1 MSEKKNERG
10 KKGDINLT
18 KLNSTATRVVY
29 WMLQILI
36 LCTMGFS
43 IVSLFT
49 EPTLFDKGTHIEHI
63 MLCVVSLILY
73 NIPSIAQRRFKLYV
87 PSAIHIFVLLFI
99 FAHFI
104 LGEVF
109 GTYKVSALFDKLLHT
124 TSGLAIALGGFSLV
138 NILNDSRNTH
148 LKLSPLF
155 VALFSFCFALAIALL
170 WEVLEFTSDSLFGTN
185 MQRYIPPEN
194 VEQAVPPKQG
204 YGLIDTMGDMIV
216 STAAAFVVSVLG
228 YIALRK
234 KSGALNR
241 FLLRKI
247 PDYEIAIAEAE
258 EAGDTKLVEA
268 LKKALAEVLGQ
279 TSGESDE
286 VELKESSVASA
297 EIESEAHTEEEP
309 QTENSE
315 IGEEAP
321 QENAEE
327 TDATLLESAEVAVT
341 KEEEENSSSEI
352 LAASPTAPRNDKMRS
367 AKDINKNI
375 KNDRSKKR

>member
-1 MSEKKNERG
+1 MKNGKGERNKKS
-10 KKGDINLT
+10 DINLT

-29 WMLQILI
+29 WMFQILI
-36 LCTMGFS
+36 LCTMMFS
-43 IVSLFT
+43 LVSLFT

-63 MLCVVSLILY
+63 MLCVVSLVLY

-87 PSAIHIFVLLFI
+87 PSAMHIFVLLFI

-109 GTYKVSALFDKLLHT
+109 GTYKVSAVFDKLLHT

-228 YIALRK
+228 YVALRK
-234 KSGALNR
+234 KTKYLNR

-247 PDYEIAIAEAE
+247 PDYDTAIAEAE

-268 LKKALAEVLGQ
+268 LKKARDEVLKQSEEESPEKEKITDESADGELSAPQ
-279 TSGESDE
+279 EAQLPENGEEGEEAQPQEQELALTGGESVKTD
-286 VELKESSVASA
+286 SA
-297 EIESEAHTEEEP
+297 EIDVTEDAEGNGEP
-309 QTENSE
+309 QIIAE
-315 IGEEAP
+315 P
-321 QENAEE
+321 QEATAENG
-327 TDATLLESAEVAVT
+327 ATKSV
-341 KEEEENSSSEI
+341 
-352 LAASPTAPRNDKMRS
+352 
-367 AKDINKNI
+367 
-375 KNDRSKKR
+375 KNDRS

>member
-1 MSEKKNERG
+1 MKNGKGERNKKS
-10 KKGDINLT
+10 DINLT

-29 WMLQILI
+29 WMFQILI
-36 LCTMGFS
+36 LCTMMFS
-43 IVSLFT
+43 LVSLFT

-63 MLCVVSLILY
+63 MLCVVSLVLY
-73 NIPSIAQRRFKLYV
+73 NVPSIAQRRFKLYV
-87 PSAIHIFVLLFI
+87 PSAMHIFVLLFI

-109 GTYKVSALFDKLLHT
+109 GTYKVSAIFDKLLHT

-228 YIALRK
+228 YVALRK
-234 KSGALNR
+234 KTKYLNR

-247 PDYEIAIAEAE
+247 PDYDTAIAEAE

-268 LKKALAEVLGQ
+268 LKKARDEVLKQ
-279 TSGESDE
+279 S
-286 VELKESSVASA
+286 
-297 EIESEAHTEEEP
+297 EEESPEKEKITDESADGELSAP
-309 QTENSE
+309 QEAQLPENGE
-315 IGEEAP
+315 EGEEAQP
-321 QENAEE
+321 QEQELALTGGESVK
-327 TDATLLESAEVAVT
+327 TDSAEVDVT
-341 KEEEENSSSEI
+341 EDAEGNGEPQIIAEPQEATAENGATKSV
-352 LAASPTAPRNDKMRS
+352 R
-367 AKDINKNI
+367 
-375 KNDRSKKR
+375 NDRS

>member
-1 MSEKKNERG
+1 MKNGKGERNKKS
-10 KKGDINLT
+10 DINLT

-29 WMLQILI
+29 WMFQILI
-36 LCTMGFS
+36 LCTMMFS
-43 IVSLFT
+43 LVSLFT

-63 MLCVVSLILY
+63 MLCVVSLVLY
-73 NIPSIAQRRFKLYV
+73 NVPSIAQRRFKLYV
-87 PSAIHIFVLLFI
+87 PSAMHIFVLLFI

-109 GTYKVSALFDKLLHT
+109 GTYKVSAIFDKLLHT

-228 YIALRK
+228 YVALRK
-234 KSGALNR
+234 KTKYLNR

-247 PDYEIAIAEAE
+247 PDYDTAIAEAE

-268 LKKALAEVLGQ
+268 LKKARDEVLKQ
-279 TSGESDE
+279 S
-286 VELKESSVASA
+286 
-297 EIESEAHTEEEP
+297 EEESPEKEKITDESADGELSAP
-309 QTENSE
+309 QEAQLPENGE
-315 IGEEAP
+315 EGEEAQP
-321 QENAEE
+321 QEQELALTGGESVK
-327 TDATLLESAEVAVT
+327 TDSAEVDVT
-341 KEEEENSSSEI
+341 EDAEGNGEPQIIAEPQEATAENGATKSV
-352 LAASPTAPRNDKMRS
+352 
-367 AKDINKNI
+367 
-375 KNDRSKKR
+375 KNDRS

>member
-1 MSEKKNERG
+1 MKNGKGERNKKS
-10 KKGDINLT
+10 DINLT

-29 WMLQILI
+29 WMFQILI
-36 LCTMGFS
+36 LCTMMFS
-43 IVSLFT
+43 LVSLFT

-63 MLCVVSLILY
+63 MLCVVSLVLY

-87 PSAIHIFVLLFI
+87 PSAMHIFVLLFI

-109 GTYKVSALFDKLLHT
+109 GTYKVSAVFDKLLHT

-228 YIALRK
+228 YVALRK
-234 KSGALNR
+234 KTKYLNR

-247 PDYEIAIAEAE
+247 PDYDTAIAEAE
-258 EAGDTKLVEA
+258 EAGNTKLVEA
-268 LKKALAEVLGQ
+268 LKKARDEVLKQ
-279 TSGESDE
+279 S
-286 VELKESSVASA
+286 
-297 EIESEAHTEEEP
+297 EEESPEKEKITDESADGELSAP
-309 QTENSE
+309 QEAQLPENGE
-315 IGEEAP
+315 EGEEAQP
-321 QENAEE
+321 QEQELALTGGESVK
-327 TDATLLESAEVAVT
+327 TDSAEVDVT
-341 KEEEENSSSEI
+341 EDAEGNGEPQIIAEPQEATAENGATKSV
-352 LAASPTAPRNDKMRS
+352 
-367 AKDINKNI
+367 
-375 KNDRSKKR
+375 KNDRS

>member
-1 MSEKKNERG
+1 MKNGKGERNKKS
-10 KKGDINLT
+10 DINLT

-29 WMLQILI
+29 WMFQILI
-36 LCTMGFS
+36 LCTMMFS
-43 IVSLFT
+43 LVSLFT

-63 MLCVVSLILY
+63 MLCVVSLVLY

-87 PSAIHIFVLLFI
+87 PSAMHIFVLLFI

-109 GTYKVSALFDKLLHT
+109 GTYKVSAVFDKLLHT

-228 YIALRK
+228 YVALRK
-234 KSGALNR
+234 KTKYLNR

-247 PDYEIAIAEAE
+247 PDYDTAIAEAE

-268 LKKALAEVLGQ
+268 LKKARDEVLKQ
-279 TSGESDE
+279 S
-286 VELKESSVASA
+286 
-297 EIESEAHTEEEP
+297 EEESPEKEKITDESADGELSAP
-309 QTENSE
+309 QEAQLPENGE
-315 IGEEAP
+315 EGEEAQP
-321 QENAEE
+321 QEQELALTGGESVK
-327 TDATLLESAEVAVT
+327 TDSAEVDVT
-341 KEEEENSSSEI
+341 EDAEGNGEPQIIAEPQEATAENGATKSV
-352 LAASPTAPRNDKMRS
+352 
-367 AKDINKNI
+367 

>member
-1 MSEKKNERG
+1 MKNGKGERNKKS
-10 KKGDINLT
+10 DINLT

-29 WMLQILI
+29 WMFQILI
-36 LCTMGFS
+36 LCTMMFS
-43 IVSLFT
+43 LVSLFT

-63 MLCVVSLILY
+63 MLCVVSLVLY

-87 PSAIHIFVLLFI
+87 PSAMHIFVLLFI

-109 GTYKVSALFDKLLHT
+109 GTYKVSAVFDKLLHT

-216 STAAAFVVSVLG
+216 SIAAAFVVSVLG
-228 YIALRK
+228 YVALRK
-234 KSGALNR
+234 KTKYLNR

-247 PDYEIAIAEAE
+247 PDYDTAIAEAE

-268 LKKALAEVLGQ
+268 LKKARDEVLKQ
-279 TSGESDE
+279 S
-286 VELKESSVASA
+286 
-297 EIESEAHTEEEP
+297 EEESPEKEKITDESADGELSAP
-309 QTENSE
+309 QEAQLPENGE
-315 IGEEAP
+315 EGEEAQP
-321 QENAEE
+321 QEQELALTGGESVK
-327 TDATLLESAEVAVT
+327 TDSAEVDVT
-341 KEEEENSSSEI
+341 EDAEGNGEPQIIAEPQEATAENGATKSV
-352 LAASPTAPRNDKMRS
+352 
-367 AKDINKNI
+367 
-375 KNDRSKKR
+375 KNDRS

>member
-1 MSEKKNERG
+1 MKNGKGERNKKS
-10 KKGDINLT
+10 DINLT

-29 WMLQILI
+29 WMFQILI
-36 LCTMGFS
+36 LCTMMFS
-43 IVSLFT
+43 LVSLFT

-63 MLCVVSLILY
+63 MLCVVSLVLY
-73 NIPSIAQRRFKLYV
+73 NIPSIAQRRFMLYV
-87 PSAIHIFVLLFI
+87 PSAMHIFVLLFI

-109 GTYKVSALFDKLLHT
+109 GTYKVSAVFDKLLHT

-228 YIALRK
+228 YVALRK
-234 KSGALNR
+234 KTKYLNR

-247 PDYEIAIAEAE
+247 PDYDTAIAEAE

-268 LKKALAEVLGQ
+268 LKKARDEVLKQ
-279 TSGESDE
+279 S
-286 VELKESSVASA
+286 
-297 EIESEAHTEEEP
+297 EEESPEKEKITDESADGELSAP
-309 QTENSE
+309 QEAQLPENGE
-315 IGEEAP
+315 EGEEAQP
-321 QENAEE
+321 QEQELALTGGESVK
-327 TDATLLESAEVAVT
+327 TDSAEVDVT
-341 KEEEENSSSEI
+341 EDAEGNGEPQIIAEPQEATAENGATKRKE
-352 LAASPTAPRNDKMRS
+352 
-367 AKDINKNI
+367 
-375 KNDRSKKR
+375 

>member
-1 MSEKKNERG
+1 MKNGKCERNKKS
-10 KKGDINLT
+10 DINLT

-29 WMLQILI
+29 WMFQILI
-36 LCTMGFS
+36 LCTMMFS
-43 IVSLFT
+43 LVSLFT

-63 MLCVVSLILY
+63 MLCVVSLVLY
-73 NIPSIAQRRFKLYV
+73 NVPSIAQRRFKLYV
-87 PSAIHIFVLLFI
+87 PSAMHIFVLLFI

-109 GTYKVSALFDKLLHT
+109 GTYKVSAIFDKLLHT

-228 YIALRK
+228 YVALRK
-234 KSGALNR
+234 KTKYLNR

-247 PDYEIAIAEAE
+247 PDYDTAIAEAE

-268 LKKALAEVLGQ
+268 LKKARDEVLKQ
-279 TSGESDE
+279 S
-286 VELKESSVASA
+286 
-297 EIESEAHTEEEP
+297 EEESPEKEKITDESADGELSAP
-309 QTENSE
+309 QEAQLPENGE
-315 IGEEAP
+315 EGEEAQP
-321 QENAEE
+321 QEQELALTGGESVK
-327 TDATLLESAEVAVT
+327 TDSAEVDVT
-341 KEEEENSSSEI
+341 EDAEGNGEPQIIAEPQEATAENGATKSV
-352 LAASPTAPRNDKMRS
+352 
-367 AKDINKNI
+367 
-375 KNDRSKKR
+375 KNDRS

>member
-1 MSEKKNERG
+1 MKNGKGERNKKS
-10 KKGDINLT
+10 DINLT

-29 WMLQILI
+29 WMFQILI
-36 LCTMGFS
+36 LCTMMFS
-43 IVSLFT
+43 LVSLFT

-63 MLCVVSLILY
+63 MLCVVSLVLY

-87 PSAIHIFVLLFI
+87 PSAMHIFVLLFI

-109 GTYKVSALFDKLLHT
+109 GTYKVSAVFDKLLHT

-228 YIALRK
+228 YVALRK
-234 KSGALNR
+234 KTKYLNR

-247 PDYEIAIAEAE
+247 PDYDTAIAEAE

-268 LKKALAEVLGQ
+268 LKKARDEVLKQ
-279 TSGESDE
+279 S
-286 VELKESSVASA
+286 
-297 EIESEAHTEEEP
+297 EEESPEKEKITDESADGELSAP
-309 QTENSE
+309 QEAQLPENGE
-315 IGEEAP
+315 EGEEAQP
-321 QENAEE
+321 QEQELALTGGESVK
-327 TDATLLESAEVAVT
+327 TDSAEVDVT
-341 KEEEENSSSEI
+341 EDAEGNGEPQIIAEPQEATAENGATKSV
-352 LAASPTAPRNDKMRS
+352 R
-367 AKDINKNI
+367 
-375 KNDRSKKR
+375 NDRS

>member
-1 MSEKKNERG
+1 MKNGKGERNKKS
-10 KKGDINLT
+10 DINLT

-29 WMLQILI
+29 WMFQILI
-36 LCTMGFS
+36 LCTMMFS
-43 IVSLFT
+43 LVSLFT

-63 MLCVVSLILY
+63 MLCVVSLVLY

-87 PSAIHIFVLLFI
+87 PSAMHIFVLLFI

-109 GTYKVSALFDKLLHT
+109 GTYKVSAVFDKLLHT

-228 YIALRK
+228 YVALRK
-234 KSGALNR
+234 KTKYLNR

-247 PDYEIAIAEAE
+247 PDYDTAIAEAE

-268 LKKALAEVLGQ
+268 LKKARDEVLKQ
-279 TSGESDE
+279 S
-286 VELKESSVASA
+286 
-297 EIESEAHTEEEP
+297 EEESPEKEKITDESADGELSAP
-309 QTENSE
+309 QEAQLPENGE
-315 IGEEAP
+315 EGEEAQP
-321 QENAEE
+321 QEQELALTGGESVK
-327 TDATLLESAEVAVT
+327 TDSAEVDVTEDAEGNGEPQIIADPQEATAENGVT
-341 KEEEENSSSEI
+341 KSV
-352 LAASPTAPRNDKMRS
+352 
-367 AKDINKNI
+367 

>member
-1 MSEKKNERG
+1 M
-10 KKGDINLT
+10 KKGKGERDKKSDINLT

-29 WMLQILI
+29 WMFQILI
-36 LCTMGFS
+36 LCTMMFS
-43 IVSLFT
+43 LVSLFT

-63 MLCVVSLILY
+63 MLCVVSLVLY

-87 PSAIHIFVLLFI
+87 PSAMHIFVLLFI

-109 GTYKVSALFDKLLHT
+109 GTYKVSAVFDKLLHT

-155 VALFSFCFALAIALL
+155 VALFSFCFALTIALL

-228 YIALRK
+228 YVALRK
-234 KSGALNR
+234 KTKYLNR

-247 PDYEIAIAEAE
+247 PDYDTAIAEAE

-268 LKKALAEVLGQ
+268 LKKARDEVLKQ
-279 TSGESDE
+279 S
-286 VELKESSVASA
+286 
-297 EIESEAHTEEEP
+297 EEESPEKEKITDESADGELSAP
-309 QTENSE
+309 QEAQLPENGE
-315 IGEEAP
+315 EGEEAQP
-321 QENAEE
+321 QEQELALTGGESVK
-327 TDATLLESAEVAVT
+327 TDSAEVDVT
-341 KEEEENSSSEI
+341 EDAEGNGEPQIIAEPQEATAENGATKSV
-352 LAASPTAPRNDKMRS
+352 
-367 AKDINKNI
+367 
-375 KNDRSKKR
+375 KNDRS

>member
-1 MSEKKNERG
+1 MKNGKGERNKKS
-10 KKGDINLT
+10 DINLT
-18 KLNSTATRVVY
+18 KLNSTVTRVVY
-29 WMLQILI
+29 WMFQILI
-36 LCTMGFS
+36 LCTMMFS
-43 IVSLFT
+43 LVSLFT

-63 MLCVVSLILY
+63 MLCVVSLVLY

-87 PSAIHIFVLLFI
+87 PSAMHIFVLLFI

-109 GTYKVSALFDKLLHT
+109 GTYKVSAVFDKLLHT

-228 YIALRK
+228 YVALRK
-234 KSGALNR
+234 KTKYLNR

-247 PDYEIAIAEAE
+247 PDYDTAIAEAE

-268 LKKALAEVLGQ
+268 LKKARDEVLKQ
-279 TSGESDE
+279 S
-286 VELKESSVASA
+286 
-297 EIESEAHTEEEP
+297 EEESPEKEKITDESADGELSAP
-309 QTENSE
+309 QEAQLPENGE
-315 IGEEAP
+315 EGEEAQP
-321 QENAEE
+321 QEQELALTGGESVK
-327 TDATLLESAEVAVT
+327 TDSAEVDVT
-341 KEEEENSSSEI
+341 EDAEGNGEPQIIAEPQEATAENGATKSV
-352 LAASPTAPRNDKMRS
+352 
-367 AKDINKNI
+367 
-375 KNDRSKKR
+375 KNDRS

>member
-1 MSEKKNERG
+1 MKNGKGERNKKS
-10 KKGDINLT
+10 DINLT

-29 WMLQILI
+29 WMFQILI
-36 LCTMGFS
+36 LCTMMFS
-43 IVSLFT
+43 LVSLFT

-63 MLCVVSLILY
+63 MLCVVSLVLY

-87 PSAIHIFVLLFI
+87 PSAMHIFVLLFI

-109 GTYKVSALFDKLLHT
+109 GTYKVSAVFDKLLHT

-194 VEQAVPPKQG
+194 VEQAVLPKQG

-228 YIALRK
+228 YVALRK
-234 KSGALNR
+234 KTKYLNR

-247 PDYEIAIAEAE
+247 PDYDTAIAEAE

-268 LKKALAEVLGQ
+268 LKKARDEVLKQ
-279 TSGESDE
+279 S
-286 VELKESSVASA
+286 
-297 EIESEAHTEEEP
+297 EEESPEKEKITDESADGELSAP
-309 QTENSE
+309 QEAQLPENGE
-315 IGEEAP
+315 EGEEAQP
-321 QENAEE
+321 QEQELALTGGESVK
-327 TDATLLESAEVAVT
+327 TDSAEVDVTEDAEGNGEPQIIADPQEATAENGVT
-341 KEEEENSSSEI
+341 KSV
-352 LAASPTAPRNDKMRS
+352 
-367 AKDINKNI
+367 